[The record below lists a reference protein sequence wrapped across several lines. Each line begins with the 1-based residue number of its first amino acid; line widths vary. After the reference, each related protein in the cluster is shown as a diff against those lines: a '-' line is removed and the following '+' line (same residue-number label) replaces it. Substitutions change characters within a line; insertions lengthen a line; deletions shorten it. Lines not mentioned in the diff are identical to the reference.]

1 MATSPQIQFET
12 NTKVLYEAVI
22 CVGIALAT
30 EIIGNGLLTL
40 IIVYEKFTMDPQ
52 KRTAINQLVSFAC
65 YIFLIHNIISN

>member
-52 KRTAINQLVSFAC
+52 K
-65 YIFLIHNIISN
+65 